1 MSSTSARSSG
11 LNTTD
16 NLLLTAVF
24 AGSALSIIFWA
35 GAAITAIMSGN
46 PAPELSVGAGFMALV
61 QHREDPSAA
70 WGRPVGP
77 AWVYW
82 TSTASVIAVLVTGG
96 AASWW
101 AIARNREAR
110 GQDPRRIHGLASRAE
125 VSKIAGA
132 GGLIARAAELRP
144 SLSDPEVGDLG
155 HRLGSAR
162 GVDCYASVE
171 DSMVLL
177 GPPRSGKGVHIVIN
191 AILDAPG
198 AVITTSTR
206 PDNLTAALEARA
218 KVGPVAVFDPQ
229 RLAPGIPSSTRWSP
243 IRGCES
249 PQTAMVRAKALTA
262 GAAAGTNDSN
272 FWQSS
277 AEQAVRCLLH
287 AAALGDRTSA
297 DLYRW
302 SLSAAHAREG
312 VMILASNPKAAPSWH
327 QGLEAIVGADQKQR
341 DSVWAMVAIA
351 FASLADPRVLDAVSP
366 GPGQQFDPEAF
377 LRLRGTVFLV
387 GTSTGASATA
397 GLVGAFVEDVA
408 EAARR
413 LAAASPGA
421 RIDPPLSM
429 ILDEAANY
437 PLPSLPSLM
446 SEGGGTGI
454 TTMVVL
460 QSLAQARAVWGEHE
474 ASAIWDA
481 AIVKLILGGGSNAR
495 DLEDLSKLI
504 GQREERQYTESI
516 GSDGRRSRSS
526 SVHETPVMDT
536 SRLRMLPFGTAVL
549 MLRAARPIVLSM
561 TAWTKRSDATELQS
575 SRRRLERS
583 IEQASRRAQPPL
595 TS

>member
-1 MSSTSARSSG
+1 M
-11 LNTTD
+11 
-16 NLLLTAVF
+16 
-24 AGSALSIIFWA
+24 
-35 GAAITAIMSGN
+35 
-46 PAPELSVGAGFMALV
+46 
-61 QHREDPSAA
+61 A
-70 WGRPVGP
+70 WGQPVGP
-77 AWVYW
+77 AWLYW
-82 TSTASVIAVLVTGG
+82 TCTASVLVALMAAVATV
-96 AASWW
+96 WW
-101 AIARNREAR
+101 VWARTRTSR
-110 GQDPRRIHGLASRAE
+110 DRDPGRLDGLALRAE
-125 VSKIAGA
+125 VAKVAGA
-132 GGLIARAAELRP
+132 KALIRRAGDLRP
-144 SLSDPEVGDLG
+144 SLAHPRVGDLG
-155 HRLGSAR
+155 HRLGRAR
-162 GVDCYASVE
+162 GVDCYVSVE

-177 GPPRSGKGVHIVIN
+177 GPPRSGKGVHVVIN

-206 PDNLTAALEARA
+206 PDNLTAALTARS

-229 RLAPGIPSSTRWSP
+229 GLAPGIPSATRWSP
-243 IRGCES
+243 IRGCEN
-249 PQTAMVRAKALTA
+249 PQTAMIRAKALTS
-262 GAAAGTNDSN
+262 GAASGTTDSS

-277 AEQAVRCLLH
+277 AEAAVRALLH
-287 AAALGDRTSA
+287 AAALGGRSPA

-302 SLSAAHAREG
+302 SLSAAWAREA
-312 VMILASNPKAAPSWH
+312 VMILSSHPEAAPSWD

-351 FASLADPRVLDAVSP
+351 FASLADPAVLDAVSP
-366 GPGQQFDPEAF
+366 GPGEQFDPQVF
-377 LRLRGTVFLV
+377 LAQRGTVFLV

-437 PLPSLPSLM
+437 PLPSLTSLM

-481 AIVKLILGGGSNAR
+481 ASVKVILGGGSNAR

-504 GQREERQYTESI
+504 GATQEQQVTTST
-516 GSDGRRSRSS
+516 GADGRRSTSM
-526 SVHETPVMDT
+526 SVHQVPVMDT

-549 MLRAARPIVLSM
+549 MLRAARPIVLTM
-561 TAWTKRSDATELQS
+561 TAWTRRPEAAELAR
-575 SRRRLERS
+575 SRRRLEEA
-583 IEQASRRAQPPL
+583 IERAHTAPHQPPAAL
-595 TS
+595 GRR

>member
-1 MSSTSARSSG
+1 MSPSSARSDG
-11 LNTTD
+11 LDTTD
-16 NLLLTAVF
+16 TLLLTAVF
-24 AGSALSIIFWA
+24 AGVVGSVVLWA
-35 GAAITAIMSGN
+35 GAAIAAVLSGH
-46 PAPELSVGAGFMALV
+46 PAPEVNLGAGVLALA
-61 QHREDPSAA
+61 QHSKNPSVA
-70 WGRPVGP
+70 WGQPVGP
-77 AWVYW
+77 AWLYW
-82 TSTASVIAVLVTGG
+82 TSTASVIVVLVTAM
-96 AASWW
+96 AACWW
-101 AIARNREAR
+101 ASVKRKRTR
-110 GQDPRRIHGLASRAE
+110 TQDPRRIEGLASKAE
-125 VSKIAGA
+125 VAKAAGSRA
-132 GGLIARAAELRP
+132 LIARAAELRP
-144 SLSDPEVGDLG
+144 SLSRPQVRELG

-249 PQTAMVRAKALTA
+249 PQTAMIRAKALTA

-287 AAALGDRTSA
+287 AAALGDRSSA

-302 SLSAAHAREG
+302 SLSAAHAREA
-312 VMILASNPKAAPSWH
+312 VMILATHPLAALSWH

-366 GPGQQFDPEAF
+366 GPGEQFDPEAF
-377 LRLRGTVFLV
+377 LRQCGTVFLV

-474 ASAIWDA
+474 TSAIWDA

-504 GQREERQYTESI
+504 GQREERQYTESV
-516 GSDGRRSRSS
+516 GVDGRRSRSS
-526 SVHETPVMDT
+526 SLRETPVMDT
-536 SRLRMLPFGTAVL
+536 SRLRMLPFGTAVM

-561 TAWTKRSDATELQS
+561 TAWTQRPDAAELQR
-575 SRRRLERS
+575 SRGRLEKV
-583 IEQASRRAQPPL
+583 IERASRPAPPPPA
-595 TS
+595 S

>member
-1 MSSTSARSSG
+1 
-11 LNTTD
+11 L
-16 NLLLTAVF
+16 
-24 AGSALSIIFWA
+24 
-35 GAAITAIMSGN
+35 
-46 PAPELSVGAGFMALV
+46 
-61 QHREDPSAA
+61 
-70 WGRPVGP
+70 
-77 AWVYW
+77 YW
-82 TSTASVIAVLVTGG
+82 TSTVSVLVVLVTAV
-96 AASWW
+96 AACRW
-101 AIARNREAR
+101 ATARSKAAR
-110 GQDPRRIHGLASRAE
+110 AQDPRRIHGLASRGE
-125 VSKIAGA
+125 VAKVAGA
-132 GGLIARAAELRP
+132 KALTARAADLRP
-144 SLSDPEVGDLG
+144 SLVHPQVGELG
-155 HRLGSAR
+155 HRLGSAH

-272 FWQSS
+272 FWQAS

-287 AAALGDRTSA
+287 AAALGGRTSA

-302 SLSAAHAREG
+302 SLSAAHAREA
-312 VMILASNPKAAPSWH
+312 VIILATHPLAALSWH

-366 GPGQQFDPEAF
+366 EPGEQFDPEAF
-377 LRLRGTVFLV
+377 LRQCGTVFLV

-437 PLPSLPSLM
+437 PLPSLSSLM

-454 TTMVVL
+454 STLVVL
-460 QSLAQARAVWGEHE
+460 QSLAQARAVWGEHQ
-474 ASAIWDA
+474 AGAIWDS
-481 AIVKLILGGGSNAR
+481 AIVKVILGGGSNAR
-495 DLEDLSKLI
+495 DLDDLSKLI
-504 GQREERQYTESI
+504 GPRQERHTSTST
-516 GSDGRRSRSS
+516 GPDGRTTTSTSEREVR
-526 SVHETPVMDT
+526 VMEP
-536 SRLRMLPFGTAVL
+536 SRLRTLPFGTGVL
-549 MLRAARPIVLSM
+549 LLRSARPIVLTLGKWVDRKDSQQLL
-561 TAWTKRSDATELQS
+561 AQRAH
-575 SRRRLERS
+575 LERV
-583 IEQASRRAQPPL
+583 IQHAHATSR
-595 TS
+595 

>member
-1 MSSTSARSSG
+1 MSLSSERPG
-11 LNTTD
+11 VLGTTD
-16 NLLLTAVF
+16 MLLIAAVF
-24 AGSALSIIFWA
+24 TGAAGSVVLWA
-35 GAAITAIMSGN
+35 GAAITAVMSGHPVPAVN
-46 PAPELSVGAGFMALV
+46 PGVGVLAVTQFRGN
-61 QHREDPSAA
+61 PSAA
-70 WGRPVGP
+70 WGQPVGP
-77 AWVYW
+77 AWLYW
-82 TSTASVIAVLVTGG
+82 TSTGFVIAML
-96 AASWW
+96 AAAVAACWW
-101 AIARNREAR
+101 ASARKKDAR
-110 GQDPRRIHGLASRAE
+110 AQDPRRIHGLASRAE
-125 VSKIAGA
+125 VGKVAGA
-132 GGLIARAAELRP
+132 KALIGRASDLRP
-144 SLSDPEVGDLG
+144 SLVHPQVGELG
-155 HRLGSAR
+155 HRLGRAR

-171 DSMVLL
+171 DSVVLL

-218 KVGPVAVFDPQ
+218 KLGPVAVFDPQ
-229 RLAPGIPSSTRWSP
+229 GLAPGIPSVTRWSP
-243 IRGCES
+243 IRGCEN
-249 PQTAMVRAKALTA
+249 PQTAMIRAKALTA
-262 GAAAGTNDSN
+262 GAASGTTESS

-277 AEQAVRCLLH
+277 AESAVRALLH
-287 AAALGDRTSA
+287 AAALGSYTSA

-302 SLSAAHAREG
+302 SLSAAWAREA
-312 VMILASNPKAAPSWH
+312 VMILATHPQAAPSWH

-351 FASLADPRVLDAVSP
+351 FACLADPAVLDAVSP
-366 GPGQQFDPEAF
+366 GTDEQFDPQTF
-377 LRLRGTVFLV
+377 LRQRGTVFLV
-387 GTSTGASATA
+387 GTSTGASATS

-408 EAARR
+408 ETARR

-437 PLPSLPSLM
+437 PLPSLTSLM

-481 AIVKLILGGGSNAR
+481 ASVKLILGGGSNAR

-504 GQREERQYTESI
+504 GPRDERQYTEST
-516 GSDGRRSRSS
+516 GADGRRSTSS
-526 SVHETPVMDT
+526 SLREVPVMDP

-549 MLRAARPIVLSM
+549 MLRSARPIVLSM
-561 TAWTKRSDATELQS
+561 TSWTQRPDAVELQH
-575 SRRRLERS
+575 SRARLEEV
-583 IEQASRRAQPPL
+583 IERASSPARQPLVP
-595 TS
+595 

>member
-1 MSSTSARSSG
+1 MTASSARPGALSSTD
-11 LNTTD
+11 T
-16 NLLLTAVF
+16 LLLTAIF
-24 AGSALSIIFWA
+24 AGAAGSFVLWA
-35 GAAITAIMSGN
+35 GAAITAVLSGQ
-46 PAPELSVGAGFMALV
+46 SVPRVDLAAGVRALT
-61 QHREDPSAA
+61 QDRGNPSAA
-70 WGRPVGP
+70 WGQPMGP
-77 AWVYW
+77 TWLYW
-82 TSTASVIAVLVTGG
+82 TCTASVLTVLV
-96 AASWW
+96 AAVAGIWW
-101 AIARNREAR
+101 VWGRNKTSRD
-110 GQDPRRIHGLASRAE
+110 QDPGRLHGLACRAE
-125 VSKIAGA
+125 VAKVAGA
-132 GGLIARAAELRP
+132 KALIRRAGDLRP
-144 SLSDPEVGDLG
+144 SLTHARVCDLG
-155 HRLGSAR
+155 HRLGRGR

-171 DSMVLL
+171 DSLVLL

-206 PDNLTAALEARA
+206 PDNLTAALAARA

-229 RLAPGIPSSTRWSP
+229 GLAPGIPSATRWSP
-243 IRGCES
+243 IRGCEN
-249 PQTAMVRAKALTA
+249 PQTAMIRAKALTA
-262 GAAAGTNDSN
+262 GAASGTTDSS

-277 AEQAVRCLLH
+277 AEAAVRALLH
-287 AAALGDRTSA
+287 AAALGDRTPA

-302 SLSAAHAREG
+302 SLSPAWAREA
-312 VMILASNPKAAPSWH
+312 VIILATHPKAAPSWH

-341 DSVWAMVAIA
+341 DSIWAMVAIA
-351 FASLADPRVLDAVSP
+351 FAALADPQVLDAVSP
-366 GPGQQFDPEAF
+366 GPGEQFDPLAF
-377 LRLRGTVFLV
+377 LRQRGTVFLV

-437 PLPSLPSLM
+437 PLPSLTSLM

-481 AIVKLILGGGSNAR
+481 ASVKLILGGGSNAR

-504 GQREERQYTESI
+504 GQRQEQQFTQSI
-516 GSDGRRSRSS
+516 GPDGRRSSS
-526 SVHETPVMDT
+526 SSSRDVPVMDT

-549 MLRAARPIVLSM
+549 MLRAARPIVLTM
-561 TAWTKRSDATELQS
+561 TSWTKRPEAAELQS
-575 SRRRLERS
+575 SRRQLEEV
-583 IEQASRRAQPPL
+583 IERANTTAQQSPVP
-595 TS
+595 